1 MVLFRFLIVFLST
14 FPFVKSEDIGNHR
27 VRRFALSQ
35 DSKLAFDFNLLMPVP
50 VLGSMDVLGIVEI
63 PVTVTMTND
72 SFSWTPISLPYFV
85 MSPPAPIQSP
95 IQSPLQSPLQSPIQS
110 PLPFFTSFNPFD
122 TQSSSYNFNHPN
134 HNYFSVH
141 HIVKRNAASMAS
153 RHRIDFLS
161 GIASCLDE

>member
-1 MVLFRFLIVFLST
+1 MR
-14 FPFVKSEDIGNHR
+14 SEEIGNHR

-63 PVTVTMTND
+63 PVTVTMSND

-95 IQSPLQSPLQSPIQS
+95 IQSPIQPI
-110 PLPFFTSFNPFD
+110 PFLTSFNPSD
-122 TQSSSYNFNHPN
+122 TQPSSSYNFNHPN

-161 GIASCLDE
+161 GIASSLDG

>member
-1 MVLFRFLIVFLST
+1 MVLFWFLIVFLST
-14 FPFVKSEDIGNHR
+14 FLFVKSEDIGKHR
-27 VRRFALSQ
+27 VRRFALSR

-63 PVTVTMTND
+63 PVTVTMAND

-85 MSPPAPIQSP
+85 MSPPT
-95 IQSPLQSPLQSPIQS
+95 PIQS
-110 PLPFFTSFNPFD
+110 PLPFLSSFNPSD
-122 TQSSSYNFNHPN
+122 TQSSSHNQSPLPFLSSYNHPN

-141 HIVKRNAASMAS
+141 HIVKRNAASIAS
-153 RHRIDFLS
+153 RHRIDLLS